1 MYRQGDVLI
10 VATEEPDRIP
20 ADGRETESLVLAH
33 GEATGHM
40 HVLRGRMR
48 HHMDPGSPGLLQ
60 LLDDGLLQHDEHGS
74 IALDHGW
81 YRVIR
86 QREYVD
92 PVAAPRRVAD

>member
-1 MYRQGDVLI
+1 MMYRQGDVLI
-10 VATEEPDRIP
+10 VATDP
-20 ADGRETESLVLAH
+20 APSWQRGREAESLILAH

-48 HHMDPGSPGLLQ
+48 HYMDPGSPGLLQ
-60 LLDDGLLQHDEHGS
+60 LLDDGLLQHDEHAP
-74 IALDHGW
+74 IRLDPGW

-92 PVAAPRRVAD
+92 PVAVSRWVAD